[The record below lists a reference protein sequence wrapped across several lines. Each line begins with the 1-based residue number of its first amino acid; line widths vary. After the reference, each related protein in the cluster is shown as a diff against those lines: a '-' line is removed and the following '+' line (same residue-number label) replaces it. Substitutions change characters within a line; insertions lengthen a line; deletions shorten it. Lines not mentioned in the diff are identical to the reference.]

1 MFVEGSTPSGR
12 ELFRQAES
20 VSKKKKK
27 TKEDGLNLPDTMSGA
42 ASDKAGTEAKGDNSL
57 SSASPPATIDKSNAG
72 SGSGS
77 GSGKGGGNSSS
88 GGGSSKSGKDPN
100 KSGNKQQ
107 GNFITDFIKFLKEV
121 RNEVKKIS
129 WPERGQVIKE
139 TWSVVVLVTL
149 ITFLVLGYDYVLGHF
164 VFGPIEHWA
173 KIHNG

>member
-12 ELFRQAES
+12 ELIFQAES

-42 ASDKAGTEAKGDNSL
+42 ASDKAATEAKGDNSL
-57 SSASPPATIDKSNAG
+57 SSSSPPATIDKGTG
-72 SGSGS
+72 SGPGA
-77 GSGKGGGNSSS
+77 GKSGGNGS

-100 KSGNKQQ
+100 KNGNKNQ
-107 GNFITDFIKFLKEV
+107 GNLISDFAKFLKEV
-121 RNEVKKIS
+121 RTEIKKIS

>member
-1 MFVEGSTPSGR
+1 
-12 ELFRQAES
+12 

-27 TKEDGLNLPDTMSGA
+27 PNEDGPNLPDTMSGA
-42 ASDKAGTEAKGDNSL
+42 ASDKAGSEAKADKSL
-57 SSASPPATIDKSNAG
+57 SSASPPATIDKGTGSG
-72 SGSGS
+72 GKSGGSGKDSGSG
-77 GSGKGGGNSSS
+77 
-88 GGGSSKSGKDPN
+88 KSGKDPKN
-100 KSGNKQQ
+100 GNKPQ

-121 RNEVKKIS
+121 RNEIKKIT

>member
-12 ELFRQAES
+12 ELIFQAES

-42 ASDKAGTEAKGDNSL
+42 ASDNAEKEAKGEDSL
-57 SSASPPATIDKSNAG
+57 SSSSPPATIDKGPG
-72 SGSGS
+72 SGSGPGGKS
-77 GSGKGGGNSSS
+77 GGSGGS
-88 GGGSSKSGKDPN
+88 GSSKSGKDPN
-100 KSGNKQQ
+100 KNGAKKQ
-107 GNFITDFIKFLKEV
+107 GNFISDFAKFLKEV
-121 RNEVKKIS
+121 RTEIKKIS

>member
-12 ELFRQAES
+12 ELISQAEP

-42 ASDKAGTEAKGDNSL
+42 ASDKAATEAGGENSL
-57 SSASPPATIDKSNAG
+57 SSSSPPATIDKGTG
-72 SGSGS
+72 SGSGAGKS
-77 GSGKGGGNSSS
+77 GGSG
-88 GGGSSKSGKDPN
+88 GGGSSKSGKDPSKN
-100 KSGNKQQ
+100 GNKKQ
-107 GNFITDFIKFLKEV
+107 GNIVSDFARFLKEV
-121 RNEVKKIS
+121 RTEIKKIS
-129 WPERGQVIKE
+129 WPERGQVVKE

>member
-27 TKEDGLNLPDTMSGA
+27 TKEDGLNLPDTISGA
-42 ASDKAGTEAKGDNSL
+42 ASDKAGSESKGDNSL
-57 SSASPPATIDKSNAG
+57 SSASPPATIDKPG
-72 SGSGS
+72 S
-77 GSGKGGGNSSS
+77 
-88 GGGSSKSGKDPN
+88 GSSKSGKDPSKN
-100 KSGNKQQ
+100 GNKQQ

-121 RNEVKKIS
+121 RNEIKKIT

>member
-42 ASDKAGTEAKGDNSL
+42 ASDKAGSEAKGDNSL
-57 SSASPPATIDKSNAG
+57 SSASPPATIDKPG

-77 GSGKGGGNSSS
+77 GSSSGKGGGNSGS
-88 GGGSSKSGKDPN
+88 GGSGSHKKEPN
-100 KSGNKQQ
+100 KNGNKPQ

-121 RNEVKKIS
+121 RNEIKKIS
-129 WPERGQVIKE
+129 WPERGQVFKE

>member
-1 MFVEGSTPSGR
+1 
-12 ELFRQAES
+12 

-42 ASDKAGTEAKGDNSL
+42 ASDKAGSEAKGDNSL
-57 SSASPPATIDKSNAG
+57 SSASPPATIDKGTG

-77 GSGKGGGNSSS
+77 GSGKGGNSGS
-88 GGGSSKSGKDPN
+88 GGGSGSNKSGKDPN
-100 KSGNKQQ
+100 KNSSKQQ

-121 RNEVKKIS
+121 RNEIKKIS
-129 WPERGQVIKE
+129 WPERGQVFKE

>member
-12 ELFRQAES
+12 ELISQAES

-27 TKEDGLNLPDTMSGA
+27 TKEDGPNLPDTMSGA
-42 ASDKAGTEAKGDNSL
+42 ASDNAATEAKGEISL
-57 SSASPPATIDKSNAG
+57 SSSSPPATINKGTG
-72 SGSGS
+72 SGSGP
-77 GSGKGGGNSSS
+77 GGSS
-88 GGGSSKSGKDPN
+88 GGSGGSGAGPSKSGKDPSKN
-100 KSGNKQQ
+100 GNKKQ
-107 GNFITDFIKFLKEV
+107 GNFISDFAKFLKEV
-121 RNEVKKIS
+121 RTEIKKIS
-129 WPERGQVIKE
+129 WPERGQVFKE